1 MAEQEKPETE
11 APEPRLSLR
20 EVAEAAY
27 DEVVEISGDDDD
39 DSSSGQNERQRDKYG
54 RFVAADQAEDSG
66 EAEAEE
72 PPSPETDDTSQQ
84 PEQPHP
90 APETGVAAQAPANW
104 SAEARERFQKLPV
117 EDQNFLLQRHHEMES
132 DYQRRV
138 QATAFSNQF
147 VQAVTPVFNDP
158 TIAESL
164 RQENRSPIE
173 AVYQWAGFH
182 KRALS
187 PELKD
192 RVTLLFELANRMQID
207 PAAVFGLSATP
218 VSGLSKEDLA
228 NPAVKKIADTVGQT
242 SARIQAL
249 EAEIQRRDQ
258 AHAQAVVV
266 SKRAE
271 IDAFADQRNPDGS
284 AAHPYFDHFLPVIM
298 EHYRNNPNLSVQQCY
313 DMAIGP
319 IRAGEEARVKAQI
332 TQQSSVQ
339 RAQSAVRSNVRGMTA
354 PVGKPS
360 SANGSKRSLREV
372 MEEAADEVG
381 F

>member
-1 MAEQEKPETE
+1 MAEQEKPEAE
-11 APEPRLSLR
+11 APEPRQSLR

-27 DEVVEISGDDDD
+27 DEVVEISGDDD
-39 DSSSGQNERQRDKYG
+39 SESPSGQTERQRDKYG
-54 RFVAADQAEDSG
+54 RFVAADQAMDSG
-66 EAEAEE
+66 EAEAET
-72 PPSPETDDTSQQ
+72 PPSPDDKQSQQ

-104 SAEARERFQKLPV
+104 SAEARERFQKLPP

-138 QATAFSNQF
+138 QATAYSNQF

-158 TIAESL
+158 DIAESL
-164 RQENRSPIE
+164 RQEGRSPIE

-187 PELKD
+187 PDLNT
-192 RVTLLFELANRMQID
+192 RVTLLFDLANRMQID

-218 VSGLSKEDLA
+218 VTGLSPEDMA
-228 NPAVKKIADTVGQT
+228 NPVVKTLADQIGQL
-242 SARIQAL
+242 SARIQTQ
-249 EAEIQRRDQ
+249 EAEYNRRIEAEQ
-258 AHAQAVVV
+258 NALVG

-271 IDAFADQRNPDGS
+271 IDAFADQRNADGS
-284 AAHPYFDHFLPVIM
+284 PAHPLFDHFLPLIM
-298 EHYRNNPNLSVQQCY
+298 EHYRSNPNLS
-313 DMAIGP
+313 MAEAYE
-319 IRAGEEARVKAQI
+319 RATRPAREAYAAQARAQA

-339 RAQSAVRSNVRGMTA
+339 RAQTAVRGNTRGMTA
-354 PVGKPS
+354 PVSRP
-360 SANGSKRSLREV
+360 AFNGAKRSIRQVLEDS
-372 MEEAADEVG
+372 ADEVG